1 METRNTTDTQATSA
15 SRLGTVRAGGDR
27 HAKSDRTASPVS
39 ISRGHHTYR
48 KADRS
53 LDGNGIAVRGEV
65 LVDERSVHG
74 SGRRSWWIVEPP
86 FYIDL

>member
-1 METRNTTDTQATSA
+1 MEIRNTTDTQATIA
-15 SRLGTVRAGGDR
+15 FGLGIVRAGGDR

-65 LVDERSVHG
+65 LVDEKIGPRLWAAVVVDCGAALLH
-74 SGRRSWWIVEPP
+74 
-86 FYIDL
+86 